1 MDRFLKRK
9 LSDNENVDG
18 DGAPPE
24 EMEWRILM
32 EVLQEEMTVRILI
45 EELPE
50 EMQMQQTPTIQLIV
64 LHESHDMR

>member
-1 MDRFLKRK
+1 M
-9 LSDNENVDG
+9 EME
-18 DGAPPE
+18 APPE
-24 EMEWRILM
+24 EMEWRILT

>member
-1 MDRFLKRK
+1 MKMLI
-9 LSDNENVDG
+9 EME
-18 DGAPPE
+18 APLE